1 MIKKETIPL
10 YKKVIDDLKK
20 SIDDG
25 IYKKGDLLPSE
36 NDLCK
41 TYNTTRVTVRQA
53 LSGLTN
59 MGYITR
65 KHGKGSIVTEPK
77 KGLGILAFA
86 GVTAGIGDQTLTT
99 QILQKQAKQS
109 WPLDFFHELNTVEIQ
124 KGCFFFKR
132 LRLIDNIPVLY
143 EETYITNLSLP
154 RFADKN
160 LENVSLFK
168 TIKESYNIEI
178 TTGEQKIWAVNGD
191 KQVSNL
197 LNVKATEPLV
207 HMKRRLQTTVK
218 DLNIYSSIY
227 CNTQEYFLQDYF

>member
-77 KGLGILAFA
+77 KGLGILSFA

-154 RFADKN
+154 RFVDKN

-168 TIKESYNIEI
+168 TIKESYNIDI

>member
-1 MIKKETIPL
+1 MIRRDTIPL

-20 SIDDG
+20 SIDDSKY
-25 IYKKGDLLPSE
+25 IKGDLLPSE

-41 TYNTTRVTVRQA
+41 TYNTTRVTIRQA

-77 KGLGILAFA
+77 RGLGILSFS
-86 GVTAGIGDQTLTT
+86 GVTAGIGNQTLTT
-99 QILQKQAKQS
+99 QILQKQTKQH
-109 WPLDFFHELNTVEIQ
+109 WPLDFFYELNEVELK
-124 KGCFFFKR
+124 KGCLYFTR
-132 LRLIDNIPVLY
+132 LRQIDNIPVLY
-143 EETYITNLSLP
+143 EETYITNLNLP
-154 RFADKN
+154 RFISKN

-168 TIKESYNIEI
+168 TIKEHYNIDI
-178 TTGEQKIWAVNGD
+178 ATGEQKIWAVNGD
-191 KQVSNL
+191 KQVSKL
-197 LNVKATEPLV
+197 LNVKIAEPLV
-207 HMKRRLQTTVK
+207 HMKRRLQTNVK